1 MMDLSNSGSISSV
14 ERQNGSTDDSPMS
27 RLEREHQRHLEELVL
42 TKHPFKTLKIFSLAI
57 WQYLKQSG
65 TYFMTHGWLFL
76 LMTLLSVCIGA
87 ILLTVNGPHEKH
99 VDELLHYFRFGL
111 WWVGLGVASS
121 IGLGSG
127 LHTFV
132 LYLGPHIALFT
143 IRATQCGRVD
153 LKTAPYD
160 TIQLNRASSWI
171 DKSCSEFGS
180 PLFPLLVDSER
191 FRTPLFSILPQ
202 VQLEAILWGI
212 GTALGELPPY
222 FVSRAAKLS
231 GKRLEALE
239 ELDASHNDGSGFLSV
254 WLTRLKRW
262 TVSQSQ
268 HLNFSTI
275 LVLAS
280 VPNPLFD
287 LAGIMCGQLSV
298 PFWKFFTATL
308 IGKAVIKTHIQTI
321 FIILV
326 CNNQLLEWFENEF
339 ILILK
344 HIPALSYILPHVM
357 DKLHTAREKFHHQ
370 HNMPQLSSKANAWDF
385 SFSTIW
391 STFVWLMLIG
401 FFNKIITATA
411 QSFLKDKQK
420 EEMDELIAKG
430 GFKSHREQPEC
441 SNGTADLKT
450 D

>member
-1 MMDLSNSGSISSV
+1 MALSNLVSTSNAQ
-14 ERQNGSTDDSPMS
+14 RQHGIIDESRIS
-27 RLEREHQRHLEELVL
+27 RLEMEHQKHLEGLVL
-42 TKHPFKTLKIFSLAI
+42 TKHPFDTLKIFTLAI
-57 WQYLKQSG
+57 LEYIKQSAI
-65 TYFMTHGWLFL
+65 YAMTHGWLFL
-76 LMTLLSVCIGA
+76 LTTLLSLSIGV

-99 VDELLHYFRFGL
+99 VDELVHYFRFGL

-132 LYLGPHIALFT
+132 LYLGPHIAIFT
-143 IRATQCGRVD
+143 LRATQCGRVD
-153 LKTAPYD
+153 LKAAPYD
-160 TIQLNRASSWI
+160 TIQLNRAPSWI
-171 DKSCSEFGS
+171 DKSCSDFGS
-180 PLFPLLVDSER
+180 PLFPRLIDSER
-191 FRTPLFSILPQ
+191 FRTPLLSILPQ

-212 GTALGELPPY
+212 GTAIGELPPY
-222 FVSRAAKLS
+222 FVSRAARLS
-231 GKRLEALE
+231 GRRPEALE
-239 ELDASHNDGSGFLSV
+239 ELDASFVEGSGFLSV
-254 WLTRLKRW
+254 WLMRLKRW
-262 TVSQSQ
+262 TFSQSQ
-268 HLNFSTI
+268 HLNFFTI

-308 IGKAVIKTHIQTI
+308 IGKAIIKTHIQTI

-326 CNNQLLEWFENEF
+326 CNNQLLEWVENEF

-344 HIPALSYILPHVM
+344 HIPALSYILPHLM
-357 DKLHTAREKFHHQ
+357 DKLHTARERFNHQ
-370 HNMPQLSSKANAWDF
+370 HNMPPLSSKADKWDF
-385 SFSTIW
+385 SFATIW
-391 STFVWLMLIG
+391 NTFVWLMLIG

-411 QSFLKDKQK
+411 QSFLKEKQK
-420 EEMDELIAKG
+420 KEMDELIAEG
-430 GFKSHREQPEC
+430 GFKSQREKPEC